1 MTPAEA
7 TSRRKTSR
15 YPAAAAPE
23 VVRGGGRE
31 RLRRAGMMPRD
42 GVLMTT
48 NKKRPRDFLSLVN
61 VREELQLSGMRIDP
75 SGAMGRRW
83 SGVERVWAFLRV
95 RPRQRAHHYGAR

>member
-1 MTPAEA
+1 
-7 TSRRKTSR
+7 
-15 YPAAAAPE
+15 
-23 VVRGGGRE
+23 
-31 RLRRAGMMPRD
+31 
-42 GVLMTT
+42 MTT

-95 RPRQRAHHYGAR
+95 RPRQRALITGLDDRGLARGGLEGAGICSLWGAYWFGV